1 LEQAPGD
8 AALWILAVGED
19 VETGGEDLLE
29 QFRAPASAVEDDG
42 DAALADERP
51 YLSEDPGKHRD
62 EAGVGL
68 CGDQEQ
74 RISGRVTDPVVGGGR
89 HGDAHASHVG
99 LGDGVLAVV
108 GADVTV
114 DIQEAQ
120 GLAP

>member
-1 LEQAPGD
+1 MSP
-8 AALWILAVGED
+8 LAVGED
-19 VETGGEDLLE
+19 VEVGGEDPLE
-29 QFRAPASAVEDDG
+29 QLGAPASAVEDDG
-42 DAALADERP
+42 DAALADERTHFG
-51 YLSEDPGKHRD
+51 EDLGEHLD

-89 HGDAHASHVG
+89 HGDAHASQVG